1 MGSLPDFDTL
11 PPLSSRIS
19 TVVPATPR
27 EDENGAF
34 QLNYMDLL
42 VKLHYIR
49 PVFFFTSE
57 AVQGL
62 SISDLKKPM
71 FPLLDPYYHVSGRVR
86 RSESGRPFVKCND
99 AGVRIAES
107 HCDRTLE
114 EWFREN
120 GNGAVEG
127 LVHDHVLGPDL
138 AFSPLVFVKFT
149 WFKCG
154 GLSVGLSWAHVLG
167 DAFSAFNFLSKWSQ
181 ILAGQAPPK
190 SLHVSSFPE
199 PKISHNSIV
208 DDPPVSIKK
217 TNILGE
223 YWLATNYHDVATHSF
238 HITSKQLHH
247 LVTATFN
254 QTNDNTNKA
263 KTTTYFEIISALL
276 WKCIANIRG
285 QKIGPNV
292 VTICTSESNRAEN
305 EFPTNGFLVLS
316 KIEADFST
324 GKYEISELVKL
335 IAENKM
341 VENHVMEK
349 LVEADEGKEDFIVYG
364 VNLTFVNLEEANI
377 YDGMNLNGQKPI
389 MANCTFRGVS
399 DKGVVLVLP
408 APEDDEDG
416 GNGRIVTVSLPREEL
431 YQLKDKLGGEWGIH

>member
-1 MGSLPDFDTL
+1 MNNLALIGSWAWWYTCFLYKWKSTPKSQPIQCRGHSLVLILFQTPKSQPSLPVFASAITPTLEMGSLPDFDTL

-138 AFSPLVFVKFT
+138 AFSPLVFVKVRRLLLLLR
-149 WFKCG
+149 
-154 GLSVGLSWAHVLG
+154 LSF
-167 DAFSAFNFLSKWSQ
+167 DNFYRFW
-181 ILAGQAPPK
+181 
-190 SLHVSSFPE
+190 H
-199 PKISHNSIV
+199 
-208 DDPPVSIKK
+208 
-217 TNILGE
+217 
-223 YWLATNYHDVATHSF
+223 
-238 HITSKQLHH
+238 
-247 LVTATFN
+247 
-254 QTNDNTNKA
+254 
-263 KTTTYFEIISALL
+263 
-276 WKCIANIRG
+276 
-285 QKIGPNV
+285 
-292 VTICTSESNRAEN
+292 
-305 EFPTNGFLVLS
+305 
-316 KIEADFST
+316 
-324 GKYEISELVKL
+324 
-335 IAENKM
+335 
-341 VENHVMEK
+341 EK
-349 LVEADEGKEDFIVYG
+349 D
-364 VNLTFVNLEEANI
+364 
-377 YDGMNLNGQKPI
+377 
-389 MANCTFRGVS
+389 
-399 DKGVVLVLP
+399 
-408 APEDDEDG
+408 
-416 GNGRIVTVSLPREEL
+416 
-431 YQLKDKLGGEWGIH
+431 